1 MSTTGNPTQPEAI
14 PAKTAEMPV
23 MLYGTAWKK
32 ERTADLVYDAIKAGF
47 RGIDTAA
54 MKRHY
59 DEALTGEGI
68 QRAIADGLVTRSELW
83 IQTKFTPGDEA
94 YADRARYPTIPS
106 QILASLTTS
115 LTNLSTPY
123 LDALILHSPFPTPAA
138 TALAWSTLQT
148 LTPSPILQLG
158 ISNAALTHL
167 VPLSPPP
174 AIIQNRFHA
183 ATVFDVAIRRWIAA
197 PDDTSTTT
205 TYQGFWTLTGNR
217 GVWTTPTPGGFVERV
232 SQGAGVEPATAWYAL
247 LVAEGVVVLNGTT
260 DPLGRGREDLE
271 GLENVAAWRETEE
284 GREVWEGCL
293 GEFRGFVG
301 AV

>member
-1 MSTTGNPTQPEAI
+1 MSTTRNPTQPEAVR
-14 PAKTAEMPV
+14 AKTAKMPV

-68 QRAIADGLVTRSELW
+68 QRAIADGVVTRSELW

-94 YADRARYPTIPS
+94 YDPTIYPIPA
-106 QILASLTTS
+106 QILASVTTS
-115 LTNLSTPY
+115 LANLSTPY
-123 LDALILHSPFPTPAA
+123 LDALILHSPFPSPAA

-148 LTPSPILQLG
+148 LTPSPILHLG
-158 ISNAALTHL
+158 ISNTALAHFT
-167 VPLSPPP
+167 PLSPPP

-183 ATVFDVAIRRWIAA
+183 ATGFDLAIRRWAA
-197 PDDTSTTT
+197 AHDA

-217 GVWTTPTPGGFVERV
+217 GVWTAPAPGGFVERL

-271 GLENVAAWRETEE
+271 GLEKVAAWRATEE
-284 GREVWEGCL
+284 GGVAWEGCL
-293 GEFRGFVG
+293 GEFRGLVG
-301 AV
+301 AI